1 MKTYKIG
8 RDRKTTGERMSY
20 YGVHCVLVEFPLL
33 LTCILSVIAAEYG
46 YFLPIQRARVTTCE
60 VTNARAI

>member
-8 RDRKTTGERMSY
+8 RDRKTTSERMSY

-46 YFLPIQRARVTTCE
+46 YFSVHASLQRASV
-60 VTNARAI
+60 RAHLEI